1 MKTFTGRAL
10 PLVLLLLSLLGTGIA
25 QAAVTASLDRQRVAL
40 GDSLRLTI
48 TADGEEELSAVD
60 LAPLQRDFEILR
72 RSTSSQTRFVNGQR
86 SHTRQLLLDL
96 APRVEG
102 QLQIPPLRVGD
113 TLTPALAVAVAA
125 SLTEHR

>member
-60 LAPLQRDFEILR
+60 LAPLQRDVLR
-72 RSTSSQTRFVNGQR
+72 YTWLHERYNCQGAQATQR
-86 SHTRQLLLDL
+86 
-96 APRVEG
+96 
-102 QLQIPPLRVGD
+102 
-113 TLTPALAVAVAA
+113 
-125 SLTEHR
+125 